1 VIPLLSP
8 VASAVI
14 EQLAR
19 ARALLAFDFDGTLAP
34 IVEDRTQAEMRCET
48 RALLRAAAL
57 LYPCAVVSGRTRA
70 DVAARVRDVPLV
82 AVVGCHG
89 AEPGFGPLDR
99 SLARRVASWRA
110 ALERSLRG
118 YEGIEIEDKRFSLAL
133 HHRRARSWRDAERDA
148 RSAASALD
156 GAVVF
161 GGIAAVNVVPE
172 DAPTKGDAIRE
183 LCARLGTRAAMYV
196 GDDRTDEEAFRS
208 DAVGV
213 AVRVGPAAETAA
225 AYAIPEQ
232 RDLDDLLRALIDAR
246 LRQDG
251 KRGRSEGLVRL
262 MAS

>member
-8 VASAVI
+8 MASAVI
-14 EQLAR
+14 EQIAR

-34 IVEDRTQAEMRCET
+34 IVDDRTQAQLRCET
-48 RALLRAAAL
+48 RALLRATAL

-70 DVAARVRDVPLV
+70 DVAARVSDVPLV
-82 AVVGCHG
+82 AIVGCHG

-110 ALERSLRG
+110 ELERSLCG
-118 YEGIEIEDKRFSLAL
+118 YEGIEIEDKRFSIAL
-133 HHRRARSWRDAERDA
+133 HHRRAHSWRDAERDA
-148 RSAASALD
+148 RSAASALE

-172 DAPTKGDAIRE
+172 EAPTKGDAIRE
-183 LCARLGTRAAMYV
+183 LCARLGTRAAVYV

-208 DAVGV
+208 EAVGV
-213 AVRVGPAAETAA
+213 SVRIGAVADTAA
-225 AYAIPEQ
+225 AYSIPDQ

-251 KRGRSEGLVRL
+251 TGRRCEGLVRL
-262 MAS
+262 LA